1 MANEEYKMSALTNR
15 PNAALLV
22 IDMQR
27 NVVAN
32 AHELDPVVAN
42 INVLVDKAR
51 AESVPIVWVQHSDS
65 DLPEGSKGW
74 EFVDEL
80 VRGADEPLVP
90 KSFGDS
96 FEDTNLEALLAERQ
110 VGRIVVT
117 GAQTD
122 ACIRS
127 TLHGGLVRGYDVTL
141 VADAHTTEDMR
152 PWGGPLSPEQAIAY
166 TNMYWSFSKSPGRSG
181 NTVPAAEVDF
191 ASS

>member
-1 MANEEYKMSALTNR
+1 MSALTNR

-42 INVLVDKAR
+42 INTLVDKAR

-65 DLPEGSKGW
+65 DLPEGSEGW

-166 TNMYWSFSKSPGRSG
+166 TNLYWSFSKSPGRSG